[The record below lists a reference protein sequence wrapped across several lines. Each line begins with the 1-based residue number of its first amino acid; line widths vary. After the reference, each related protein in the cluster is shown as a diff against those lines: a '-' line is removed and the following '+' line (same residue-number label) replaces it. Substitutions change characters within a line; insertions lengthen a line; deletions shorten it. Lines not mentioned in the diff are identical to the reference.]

1 MKKSNVTKRLGKYD
15 PNTGAFIEHDIE
27 KVSDPRTS
35 QLNWFTLNAV
45 LPLKNET
52 QILAMLNDEVQFYKR
67 PTFIVRIHQRYTML
81 RAQRERKELL
91 ERIKQ

>member
-1 MKKSNVTKRLGKYD
+1 M
-15 PNTGAFIEHDIE
+15 
-27 KVSDPRTS
+27 
-35 QLNWFTLNAV
+35 NWFELNAV
-45 LPLKNET
+45 LPLKDERQVQALLNE
-52 QILAMLNDEVQFYKR
+52 EVKVHKR

>member
-1 MKKSNVTKRLGKYD
+1 M
-15 PNTGAFIEHDIE
+15 
-27 KVSDPRTS
+27 
-35 QLNWFTLNAV
+35 NWFELNAV
-45 LPLKNET
+45 LPLKDESQVQALLNE
-52 QILAMLNDEVQFYKR
+52 EVKVYKR